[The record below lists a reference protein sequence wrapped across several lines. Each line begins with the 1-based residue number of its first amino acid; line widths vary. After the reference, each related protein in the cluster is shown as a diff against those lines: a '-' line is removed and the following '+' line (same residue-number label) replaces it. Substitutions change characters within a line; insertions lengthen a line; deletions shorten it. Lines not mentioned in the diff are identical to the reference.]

1 MRFRPIVNG
10 VPLGGIHA
18 QLLKLE
24 ALYKAKLEVHGG
36 NLMVEAPDA
45 WHLPAPNFVA
55 LFSKEDTKKFLGAL
69 P

>member
-1 MRFRPIVNG
+1 MADG
-10 VPLGGIHA
+10 
-18 QLLKLE
+18 
-24 ALYKAKLEVHGG
+24 GG